1 MWEIFLQGHILN
13 TIGMLSQQW
22 DKEKERSSCSM
33 YIHELTKIRWR
44 KKRQN
49 KVGGKKQQT
58 NLLHIWRGTF
68 A

>member
-22 DKEKERSSCSM
+22 DRENEISSCSM

-44 KKRQN
+44 KKGQHR
-49 KVGGKKQQT
+49 VGGKK
-58 NLLHIWRGTF
+58 
-68 A
+68 